1 MLQSYESLINTVRK
15 RNEITI
21 AKIRQGFEESGT
33 NVFMF
38 LRVIRRATA
47 RRYHPY
53 IPSKTY
59 AGTKVPNTWFKSR
72 NNIPQ
77 ITNVTTAV
85 HDCVI
90 DTTVKEIYLCGVLK
104 HRSIQ
109 HNYAPFYLRYF
120 CYNFRCK

>member
-1 MLQSYESLINTVRK
+1 MLQSHECLIHTVRK

-21 AKIRQGFEESGT
+21 AKTPQGFEESGT
-33 NVFMF
+33 KVLMF
-38 LRVIRRATA
+38 LRVIRRVTA

-53 IPSKTY
+53 IPSKKY

-85 HDCVI
+85 QDCVI

-104 HRSIQ
+104 TQVHS
-109 HNYAPFYLRYF
+109 A
-120 CYNFRCK
+120 